1 MGCIMENI
9 KVGLIGCGAMGSAL
23 IEGFSKVLTNGIFLY
38 DVYEPSSQGL
48 ANKIG
53 GTVVSKTSDLLDNNC
68 DYIVLAVKPYLVK
81 EAITSLFES
90 KKDWNGTIV
99 SVAAGVSIDDLSNC
113 IPSEYSKKVNII
125 RLMPNTAC
133 LVGEGMIGL
142 SCSTEVD
149 ATTIENVTTLLK
161 TTGLVEQVPEKQ
173 LDAVTA
179 LSGSGIAYGFMFIE
193 ALADAG
199 VQFGMTRK
207 QAYIY
212 ASQMLKGASEM
223 VLKTETHPAVLKD
236 QVCSPG
242 GITIAA
248 LQTLE
253 EKGFRGAIIAAAKT
267 AWETS
272 VKMGKK

>member
-1 MGCIMENI
+1 MENI
-9 KVGLIGCGAMGSAL
+9 RVGLLGCGAMGSAL
-23 IEGFSKVLTNGIFLY
+23 VEGFSKILNSKNIYLY
-38 DVYEPSSQGL
+38 NRTSEKAIHL

-53 GTVVSKTSDLLDNNC
+53 ANVVENAYDLVNNNC
-68 DYIVLAVKPYLVK
+68 DYIFLAVKPY
-81 EAITSLFES
+81 AIASEMQGLFTGANS
-90 KKDWNGTIV
+90 RYTGTII
-99 SVAAGVSIDDLSNC
+99 SVAAGVSVSDLATC
-113 IPSEYSKKVNII
+113 IPSCHDVGVI

-133 LVGEGMIGL
+133 LIGEGATGL
-142 SCSTEVD
+142 CCDDSVD
-149 ATTIENVTTLLK
+149 EKIIKNVVTLLEQ
-161 TTGLVEQVPEKQ
+161 TGLVERVSEKM

-179 LSGSGIAYGFMFIE
+179 LAGSGIAYGYIFIE

-199 VQFGMTRK
+199 VQFGMTRQ
-207 QAYIY
+207 QAYKY
-212 ASQMLKGASEM
+212 ASQMMVGAGKM
-223 VLKTETHPAVLKD
+223 VLETESHPAVLKD
-236 QVCSPG
+236 AVCSPG

>member
-1 MGCIMENI
+1 MENK

-23 IEGFSKVLTNGIFLY
+23 IEGFSKVISGQNIFLY
-38 DVYEPSSQGL
+38 DVNEQSSQKL
-48 ANKIG
+48 ASKLQANVC
-53 GTVVSKTSDLLDNNC
+53 TNPSDLVSKNC
-68 DYIVLAVKPYLVK
+68 DYIILAVKPYIVK
-81 EAITSLFES
+81 DALANLFSETTN
-90 KKDWNGTIV
+90 WNGTIV
-99 SVAAGVSIDDLSNC
+99 SVAAGVSLQDLELC
-113 IPSEYSKKVNII
+113 LPENINGVSFI

-133 LVGEGMIGL
+133 LVGQGMIGL
-142 SCSTEVD
+142 SCSD
-149 ATTIENVTTLLK
+149 AIDVNTIENVTTLLK
-161 TTGLVEQVPEKQ
+161 TTGLVERVPENQ

-212 ASQMLKGASEM
+212 AAQMLKGASSM
-223 VLKTETHPAVLKD
+223 VLETETHPAVLKD

-253 EKGFRGAIIAAAKT
+253 EKGFRGSIIAAAKT
-267 AWETS
+267 AWEFS
-272 VKMGKK
+272 IKMGKK